1 MHVCVYI
8 CMCAYVNVG
17 VYVYAHTRMFTGTV
31 NKAPPAEMD
40 VHVALPPAGTNGD
53 MLSRRLFFSVLESVQ
68 NQHKAQEAFLRQQVC
83 VRCTHFTEWYGHG
96 KFEP

>member
-1 MHVCVYI
+1 
-8 CMCAYVNVG
+8 MCAYVNVG

-83 VRCTHFTEWYGHG
+83 Q
-96 KFEP
+96 KFEQQKTIHSSAWHQKKAKNKIS